1 MLISLFVNIFFCCR
15 SYSSLSTGYK
25 CQVIEWHICLVIF
38 FLVQKGGGGGG
49 SEKIKQIAS
58 DKKSDCFLFSC
69 SSADRCWKTDS
80 DPLTDL
86 GNYEWLR
93 YRLFPERSSY
103 FGLGSNSV
111 TPLTKGGCLQF
122 RFCSQIRPKSKQIS
136 TASTFSLCQPPVP
149 LLSIID
155 SRYHCKQLLALKSS
169 FFNFSFHRKHR
180 YIQIT

>member
-25 CQVIEWHICLVIF
+25 CQVIEWYICLVIF
-38 FLVQKGGGGGG
+38 FLVQKGGGG

-86 GNYEWLR
+86 GNYEWLK

-111 TPLTKGGCLQF
+111 TPWQKEAACSFASAVKSAPKANKFSPPALFHSANLQF
-122 RFCSQIRPKSKQIS
+122 RRC
-136 TASTFSLCQPPVP
+136 
-149 LLSIID
+149 
-155 SRYHCKQLLALKSS
+155 RYHCKPLLALKR
-169 FFNFSFHRKHR
+169 FFFTFHLIGNTVTFK
-180 YIQIT
+180 